1 MTFAIRGP
9 QGSLTMMMS
18 KWAFILTVAA
28 AIATG
33 GATSASAI
41 TFQLTGD
48 HCTGGCGTP
57 PFGTVDVTQN
67 GANVNITVT
76 LAAGFQYA
84 QTGAADGQIF
94 KFNGTDVAL
103 TGIVVGAHVPAL
115 VAATGAFNGDGT
127 GDFSF
132 GINCPTC
139 GNGPTGFGGAVSF
152 TVNNATIADVT
163 AGNNLGNIF
172 VADVLAPNGNT
183 GPVDVSAVPGPL
195 AGAGLPGLVMACGGL
210 IGLARR
216 RRQKIA

>member
-1 MTFAIRGP
+1 
-9 QGSLTMMMS
+9 MMS
-18 KWAFILTVAA
+18 KWALAA
-28 AIATG
+28 AVAVFLAG

-41 TFQLTGD
+41 TFQLESD

-57 PFGTVDVTQN
+57 PFGTVDVTQV
-67 GANVNITVT
+67 GANVAITVT
-76 LAAGFQYA
+76 LPAGYTYA

-94 KFNGTDVAL
+94 KFNGTGVAL
-103 TGIVVGAHVPAL
+103 TDIVVGAHVPAL
-115 VAATGAFNGDGT
+115 VAATDAFNGDGT
-127 GDFSF
+127 GNFSF
-132 GINCPTC
+132 GINCPSC

-163 AGNNLGNIF
+163 QGNNLGNIF

-183 GPVDVSAVPGPL
+183 GPVDVSVPGPL

>member
-1 MTFAIRGP
+1 MIAIDRRN
-9 QGSLTMMMS
+9 SIMR
-18 KWAFILTVAA
+18 KWALAA
-28 AIATG
+28 AVALLVAG

-41 TFQLTGD
+41 TFQLTSD

-57 PFGTVDVTQN
+57 PFGTVDVTQA

-76 LAAGFQYA
+76 LAAGYQYA

-94 KFNGTDVAL
+94 KFNGTGVAL
-103 TGIVVGAHVPAL
+103 GDIVVGAHVPAL
-115 VAATGAFNGDGT
+115 AAATGAFDGDGT
-127 GDFSF
+127 GAFTF
-132 GINCPTC
+132 GINWPTC

-152 TVNNATIADVT
+152 TVNNATIANVT
-163 AGNNLGNIF
+163 AGNNLGIIF

-183 GPVDVSAVPGPL
+183 GPVDVTVPGPL

-210 IGLARR
+210 LGLARR